1 MASPESFEV
10 WATLRT
16 KIQAEKG
23 PPHPKIEKNKCVL
36 NWLLGKIQCFKP
48 MFFFSF
54 LSGKSP
60 VADPPPLSEKFHYFF
75 LNPSLWRTLQV
86 YFKMSFEQ
94 IMASDWSK
102 VEQDKSIVFTSFHIH
117 PSHQGQSSNGICYAL
132 NSSLFKRLSNTPPP
146 PLYLVVQC

>member
-1 MASPESFEV
+1 MGILSGHVAHHWSSDTYQMASPESLEV

-48 MFFFSF
+48 MFFFF

-60 VADPPPLSEKFHYFF
+60 VADPAPPLVENSTNFF
-75 LNPSLWRTLQV
+75 
-86 YFKMSFEQ
+86 FEP
-94 IMASDWSK
+94 
-102 VEQDKSIVFTSFHIH
+102 F
-117 PSHQGQSSNGICYAL
+117 P
-132 NSSLFKRLSNTPPP
+132 
-146 PLYLVVQC
+146 